1 MIKTTMNE
9 VIALYAD
16 NDGNILDIPGL
27 GAMGRVGNSAVRL
40 KPKDLIPLP
49 RGSDLMF
56 MPGRQAVGVSSD
68 GEVLPVAGLAVAAVI
83 PPGYTRTHVPAY
95 KIDSENND
103 SARPLPLYGYTAV
116 AVYNDELYVAAIHT
130 DDQDDKWNPEHYNT
144 KNLSKL
150 VKNVK
155 KDLPGNRLVD
165 HLSNCALTWHC
176 QTAENLFY
184 HRWEAGIPASP
195 ICNAK
200 CLGCISLQ
208 PAECCPS
215 PQSRI
220 KFKPTA
226 REIAEIGIYHLSTAP
241 QAIVSFGQ
249 GCEGEPCLS
258 ADNIAEGIKL
268 IRENTDKG
276 QININ
281 TNAGFTLGI
290 RKIID
295 AGLDSMR
302 VSIIS
307 ARPESYDAYY
317 RSSYELTDVKN
328 SIRYA
333 LEHGVYV
340 SLNLLYFPG
349 FNDRQEEVAAW
360 QKFLKELPIQM
371 IQMRNLNI
379 DPDWFLATMPTYSG
393 TSIGTI
399 KFIESLRE
407 TQPEITI
414 GSFSH
419 YVGD

>member
-1 MIKTTMNE
+1 MSI
-9 VIALYAD
+9 
-16 NDGNILDIPGL
+16 
-27 GAMGRVGNSAVRL
+27 
-40 KPKDLIPLP
+40 
-49 RGSDLMF
+49 
-56 MPGRQAVGVSSD
+56 
-68 GEVLPVAGLAVAAVI
+68 
-83 PPGYTRTHVPAY
+83 
-95 KIDSENND
+95 
-103 SARPLPLYGYTAV
+103 
-116 AVYNDELYVAAIHT
+116 
-130 DDQDDKWNPEHYNT
+130 
-144 KNLSKL
+144 
-150 VKNVK
+150 
-155 KDLPGNRLVD
+155 
-165 HLSNCALTWHC
+165 
-176 QTAENLFY
+176 
-184 HRWEAGIPASP
+184 
-195 ICNAK
+195 
-200 CLGCISLQ
+200 
-208 PAECCPS
+208 
-215 PQSRI
+215 
-220 KFKPTA
+220 
-226 REIAEIGIYHLSTAP
+226 AP
-241 QAIVSFGQ
+241 QGIVSFGQ
-249 GCEGEPCLS
+249 GCEGEPSLS

-290 RKIID
+290 RKIVD

-307 ARPESYDAYY
+307 AKPESYNAYY
-317 RSSYELTDVKN
+317 RSSYKLTDVKN

-360 QKFLKELPIQM
+360 QEFLKELPIQM

-379 DPDWFLATMPTYSG
+379 DPDWFLATMLQNGG

-407 TQPEITI
+407 AQPEITI